1 MSVVSNL
8 HVQHRGRNA
17 LSAFMPRHIKSV
29 SRSLG
34 YCLLLDDLD
43 AWLGLSAI
51 LRARLS
57 TTERAAL
64 AYVSLKAL
72 PPENAEAVA
81 EAALGGAMSTAAG
94 QPIAPL
100 FNHMDE
106 AAFWADMAAPGE
118 REAYCLASFKA
129 MPYERQVA
137 FLDFVQGRQAA

>member
-1 MSVVSNL
+1 MNGLHMPANDRGHCVSVNRTA
-8 HVQHRGRNA
+8 HR
-17 LSAFMPRHIKSV
+17 IDSV

-43 AWLGLSAI
+43 AWLGLGCI

-64 AYVSLKAL
+64 AYVALKAL
-72 PPENAEAVA
+72 PPQQAQAVGD
-81 EAALGGAMSTAAG
+81 AALGNAMLSTAG

-106 AAFWADMAAPGE
+106 AAFWADIATPDE

-129 MPYERQVA
+129 MPYARQAA
-137 FLDFVQGRQAA
+137 FLDFVQGRRAA

>member
-1 MSVVSNL
+1 MDGLHMPANDRGHSASVNRTA
-8 HVQHRGRNA
+8 HR
-17 LSAFMPRHIKSV
+17 IDSV

-34 YCLLLDDLD
+34 YCLLLDNLD
-43 AWLGLSAI
+43 AWLSLPAI

-72 PPENAEAVA
+72 LPQDAEAVA
-81 EAALGGAMSTAAG
+81 EAALGGVMPSAAG

-106 AAFWADMAAPGE
+106 AAFWADMAVPDE

-129 MPYERQVA
+129 MPYERQAA

>member
-1 MSVVSNL
+1 MGVSNL
-8 HVQHRGRNA
+8 NVQRRGRNA
-17 LSAFMPRHIKSV
+17 LSSFMPSHIKSV

-57 TTERAAL
+57 TPERAAL
-64 AYVSLKAL
+64 AYVTLKAL
-72 PPENAEAVA
+72 PPQDANAVA
-81 EAALGGAMSTAAG
+81 EAALGGAMSSAVG

-100 FNHMDE
+100 LNHMDE
-106 AAFWADMAAPGE
+106 AAFWADMAAPDE

-129 MPYERQVA
+129 MPYERQAA
-137 FLDFVQGRQAA
+137 FLDFVQGRLAA

>member
-1 MSVVSNL
+1 MEGLHKPANDRGHSTSVNCAAY
-8 HVQHRGRNA
+8 R
-17 LSAFMPRHIKSV
+17 IESV

-34 YCLLLDDLD
+34 YCLLLDDPD
-43 AWLGLSAI
+43 AWLGLVSI

-72 PPENAEAVA
+72 RPENAQLVA
-81 EAALGGAMSTAAG
+81 EAALGCAMPSAAG

-106 AAFWADMAAPGE
+106 AAFWADMATPDE

-129 MPYERQVA
+129 MPYERQAA
-137 FLDFVQGRQAA
+137 FLDFVQGRQVA